1 MAVQFRRRR
10 FTVAQ
15 YHHMAETG
23 LLSEDDRVELIDGE
37 VVELTPIGRRHAAA
51 VVRLTRACY
60 ESIGR
65 RAVISPQN
73 PVELD
78 QHGEPQPD
86 LLLLRP
92 RADDYAAAQPT
103 ASDVLLLVE
112 VADSSLEYD
121 RQVKLPLYAR
131 ANIPEVWVED
141 LVHDVVEVH
150 RDPGPEG
157 YRSVR
162 LVRRGET
169 IQPLAFPD
177 VDIPVD
183 AILA

>member
-15 YHHMAETG
+15 YHQITEAG
-23 LLSEDDRVELIDGE
+23 LLREDDRVELIDGE
-37 VVELTPIGRRHAAA
+37 IVESTPIGRRHAAA

-60 ESIGR
+60 ESTGR

-78 QHGEPQPD
+78 QYGEPQPD

-92 RADDYAAAQPT
+92 RADDYAGAQPT
-103 ASDVLLLVE
+103 AADVLLLVE
-112 VADSSLEYD
+112 VADSSLDYD
-121 RQVKLPLYAR
+121 RQVKLPMYAR

-150 RDPGPEG
+150 RDPAPEG
-157 YRSVR
+157 HRSVR
-162 LVRRGET
+162 LVRRGEA
-169 IQPLAFPD
+169 IRPSAFPD
-177 VDIPVD
+177 VEIPVD